1 MIIIRGEK
9 QKAKTKCEFRGE
21 ELLGPQASSRV
32 SPCPPAPNHT
42 RGEVI
47 RPPSQI
53 KNNSYSV
60 IRTRDLDDLC
70 CIRCAPTITTRPSRN
85 CILYQHK
92 LSVQRVLKYRV
103 GGEGQEVC
111 LTKSAIERFRSYNI
125 TQRTDKTDRNEE
137 YQRMSLWRTASFARA
152 QISRVCIGTML
163 HGRYHAFLPQWMHL
177 LYIDFFYFTLT
188 FHQTRRLL
196 NSICQINQLRL
207 VMYVAVLIH
216 ERNIFHLLFVYK
228 KFHFFCVFFFHL
240 KDLVL
245 K

>member
-1 MIIIRGEK
+1 MIIIRGEN

-70 CIRCAPTITTRPSRN
+70 CIRCAPTITTRPSQN

-125 TQRTDKTDRNEE
+125 TQRTDKIDRNEE
-137 YQRMSLWRTASFARA
+137 YCYGGRPRLPGLRYQECASGQCYTAGITHFYLSGCIYFT
-152 QISRVCIGTML
+152 QIS
-163 HGRYHAFLPQWMHL
+163 
-177 LYIDFFYFTLT
+177 FTL
-188 FHQTRRLL
+188 R
-196 NSICQINQLRL
+196 
-207 VMYVAVLIH
+207 
-216 ERNIFHLLFVYK
+216 
-228 KFHFFCVFFFHL
+228 
-240 KDLVL
+240 
-245 K
+245 